1 MANTS
6 GAFGLRPINLAG
18 GAPNS
23 QGTNSYFIA
32 SNASA
37 IYQGS
42 PVIVTNDG
50 TIAITGSASGDT
62 YKHIGVFYGCEYVS
76 SVTGKKTWSNYWPGS
91 GANTNFDIVGYV
103 YDNPTQRFTIATD
116 ASFTDRATA
125 KAAIF
130 ENSQFNT
137 GTSGSATTGSSSA
150 SLDVATLDASNESLP
165 IKILGIY
172 DDPTNQDYAAAGIQM
187 IVMFNNHALL
197 QANSEGTVA

>member
-116 ASFTDRATA
+116 ASFTNRATA

-137 GTSGSATTGSSSA
+137 GTSGSTTTGSSSA
-150 SLDVATLDASNESLP
+150 SLVVATLDESNESLP

-172 DDPTNQDYAAAGIQM
+172 DDPTNQDFDAAGIQM

-197 QANSEGTVA
+197 QADSEGTVA